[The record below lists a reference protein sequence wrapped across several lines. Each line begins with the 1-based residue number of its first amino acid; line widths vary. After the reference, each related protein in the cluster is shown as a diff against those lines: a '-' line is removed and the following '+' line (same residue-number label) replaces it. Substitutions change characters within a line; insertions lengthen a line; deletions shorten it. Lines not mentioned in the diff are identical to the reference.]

1 MTDDPAFKRFLLQ
14 PSEGYAQLYPSI
26 IPRMKAAYES
36 GNPMVRQAVLAMA
49 MALSRAEAMRERRL
63 RDEHGLTPTE
73 VRVALHLVDGG
84 TVGSCATLMDV
95 AESTIRSHVKSIF
108 AKTGVRRQAE
118 LSSVLKAMR

>member
-1 MTDDPAFKRFLLQ
+1 MNNDDAFKRFLLQ

-26 IPRMKAAYES
+26 ISRMKAAYES
-36 GNPMVRQAVLAMA
+36 GNPLVKQAVLAMA

-84 TVGSCATLMDV
+84 TVATCAKAMEV

-108 AKTGVRRQAE
+108 AKTGIRRQAE
-118 LSSVLKAMR
+118 LRSVLNRFG